1 MKSIGIIANPA
12 SGKDIRRLVSH
23 ATVVDNH
30 EKINIVERIILAA
43 QGYGVEKIY
52 IMPDTYQIGYKVI
65 DNLDTVKARHVDV
78 EVLKMRISGSHADST
93 NAAQLMVDAGV
104 GCILALGGDGTC
116 RAVAKTIGDVPFI
129 GLSTGTNNA
138 YPEMIEGTIA
148 GIAAAYVSEIR
159 GVDENINILTQDKRI
174 EVYING
180 EFKDIALIDAVVARS
195 PYVGAKAI
203 WDIADMDQIIVTRGH
218 PSRIG
223 FSSIVGS
230 RILVKDTDPF
240 GVALSITEIG
250 KTVIAPLAA
259 GVVSPVTVGQPVII
273 KFEEKYAYEPDY
285 KGTVALD
292 GEREVVFGKGDL
304 LEFKICNNG
313 PKRVNVKIAIEQ
325 AHSEGFFNQDR
336 SVK

>member
-23 ATVVDNH
+23 AMVVDNH

-43 QGYGVEKIY
+43 QGYGVEKVY

-65 DNLDTVKARHVDV
+65 DNLDTVKARQVDV
-78 EVLKMRISGSHADST
+78 EVLKMRITGSHADST
-93 NAAQLMVDAGV
+93 NAAAMMVEAGV
-104 GCILALGGDGTC
+104 GCVLALGGDGTC
-116 RAVAKTIGDVPFI
+116 RAIAKTIGSVPFI

-159 GVDENINILTQDKRI
+159 DVDGDSNILTQDKRI
-174 EVYING
+174 EVYVNG
-180 EFKDIALIDAVVARS
+180 AFRDIALIDAVVARS

-203 WDIADMDQIIVTRGH
+203 WDIADIDKIIVTRGH
-218 PSRIG
+218 PSKIG
-223 FSSIVGS
+223 FSSIIGS
-230 RILVKDTDPF
+230 RILVKDDDPF

-250 KTVIAPLAA
+250 DTVIAPLAA
-259 GVVSPVTVGQPVII
+259 GVISAVTVDEPKII
-273 KFEEKYAYEPDY
+273 NFGETYVYEPDY
-285 KGTVALD
+285 KGTIALD
-292 GEREVVFGKGDL
+292 GEREVVFGKGDI

-313 PKRVNVKIAIEQ
+313 PKRVNVKIAIER
-325 AHSEGFFNQDR
+325 AHSEGFFNQNHHAR
-336 SVK
+336 